1 MASRLGDTL
10 FALVHL
16 GLLLAA
22 FVYGIVLIF
31 GGQTARGGVI
41 LAILALYY
49 VLILHKPVVREISR
63 RREAKGMK
71 PPDRET
77 R

>member
-10 FALVHL
+10 FAFFHL

-22 FVYGIVLIF
+22 FVYGIVLIVR
-31 GGQTARGGVI
+31 GQTARGAVI

-49 VLILHKPVVREISR
+49 VLILHKPVVREIAR
-63 RREAKGMK
+63 RRSEKK
-71 PPDRET
+71 K
-77 R
+77 